1 MQRMHARFL
10 PAIKMP
16 TPPKVRSRRN
26 KNQGESPASSAQ
38 DLEERIRVLE
48 AQERQHITVLKLSS
62 YLKASLSAPEVC
74 SITQELAPQLF
85 PAAAGQMHLFRQ
97 SRKTFEH
104 AAKWG
109 TNGVIDRNFE
119 LHECWALRRMQLHAV
134 WNPESELLC
143 EHVRP
148 FAQSLAPPFVCVPML
163 SNGELLGLLHLQGL
177 QTSAQAGTRAHSLY
191 LASAMAEEIALALGS
206 LKLREALQEQS
217 VRDPLTGL
225 YNRRF
230 LEEFLSRELV
240 RAGRGKHMLSV
251 ILMDLDHFKNINDTF
266 GHEAGDVVLR
276 RLGLL
281 LQAYV
286 RGSDIAC
293 RVGGEEFAILLP
305 EASIQI
311 AAHRAEEIR
320 KAVHDMGVKHEGM
333 TLGPVTASLG
343 VAAFPSS
350 GDTADTVLR
359 AADRALY
366 DAKNKGRNT
375 VIAA

>member
-1 MQRMHARFL
+1 MR
-10 PAIKMP
+10 
-16 TPPKVRSRRN
+16 
-26 KNQGESPASSAQ
+26 NQGEAPAPDAQ
-38 DLEERIRVLE
+38 GPEARIRVLE

-62 YLKASLSAPEVC
+62 YLKASMNAPEVC
-74 SITQELAPQLF
+74 SIAQELAPQLF
-85 PAAAGQMHLFRQ
+85 PGAAGQIHLFRQ
-97 SRKTFEH
+97 PRKTFEH

-109 TNGVIDRNFE
+109 ANGSADRNFE
-119 LHECWALRRMQLHAV
+119 LHECWALRRMQLHVV
-134 WNPESELLC
+134 WNVDSELVC
-143 EHVRP
+143 EHIRP
-148 FAQSLAPPFVCVPML
+148 FAQTIAPPFVCVPML
-163 SNGELLGLLHLQGL
+163 SNGELVGLLHLQGL
-177 QTSAQAGTRAHSLY
+177 QTTAHAGARAHALY

-230 LEEFLSRELV
+230 LEEFLSREIV

-251 ILMDLDHFKNINDTF
+251 ILMDLDHFKSINDTF

-276 RLGLL
+276 RIGLL

-305 EASIQI
+305 EASMQV

-320 KAVHDMGVKHEGM
+320 KAVHEMGVKHDGK

-343 VAAFPSS
+343 VAAFPKS

-366 DAKNKGRNT
+366 DAKNSGRNS